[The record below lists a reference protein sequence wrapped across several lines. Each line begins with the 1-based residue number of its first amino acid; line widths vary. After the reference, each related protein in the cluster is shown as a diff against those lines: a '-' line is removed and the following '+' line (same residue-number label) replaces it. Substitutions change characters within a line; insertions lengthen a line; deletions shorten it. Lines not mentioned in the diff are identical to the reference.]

1 MEYCFPF
8 SELLMNLIIET
19 SDATTALPIA
29 LANVKWR
36 DVSDQQV
43 SGHVVLF

>member
-1 MEYCFPF
+1 
-8 SELLMNLIIET
+8 MNVIIET

-43 SGHVVLF
+43 SGHVVLFSQYCLLSFRYF